1 MKIKIYGTRIL
12 VLIIVISFIF
22 FSCND
27 VYTSRKRGYFKI
39 DIPEHKYQKFNRP
52 DFPYTFEYPVYSE
65 IIQDTTYFDSK
76 PENNYWINVDFPQ
89 YNARVFLSYK
99 IIGGS
104 AIYKI
109 KNEDNTYRDSSKVNH
124 FDNMVNDAFN
134 LTNKNNVVASSITD
148 SLFKTPLGLTGVY
161 FKVGG
166 NAATARQF
174 FVSDTT
180 KNFLR
185 GALYFGSTPNS
196 DSIKPVQDFLEKDIK
211 HLINTFE
218 WKRVTN

>member
-1 MKIKIYGTRIL
+1 MKIKIRPTEIIIL
-12 VLIIVISFIF
+12 ITIISFVF

-39 DIPEHKYQKFNRP
+39 DLPEHKYQKFLKEG
-52 DFPYTFEYPVYSE
+52 FPYTFEYPVYSK

-76 PENNYWINVDFPQ
+76 PENNFWINIDFPK
-89 YNARVFLSYK
+89 YNARIFLSYK

-109 KNEDNTYRDSSKVNH
+109 KNEENSYRDSSKINI
-124 FDNMVNDAFN
+124 FDNMVNDAFK

-148 SLFKTPLGLTGVY
+148 SLFKTPLGVTGVY

-196 DSIKPVQDFLEKDIK
+196 DSIKPVQDFLETDIK

-218 WKRVTN
+218 WK